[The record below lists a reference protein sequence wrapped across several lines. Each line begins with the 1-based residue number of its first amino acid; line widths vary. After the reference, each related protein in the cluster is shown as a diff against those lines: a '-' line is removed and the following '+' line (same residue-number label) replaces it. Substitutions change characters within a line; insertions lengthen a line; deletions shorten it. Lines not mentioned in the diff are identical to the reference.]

1 MCIHHY
7 NTYITF
13 CRNPSRARAGPTDV
27 HYSKTT
33 TTNNN
38 NILWPRQLV
47 WSSGV
52 EGWNIFSSKLL
63 WKSCRPDRRTGRPRN
78 VSGRLETLQRLR
90 SGFRVGT
97 CLFSYNIL
105 CIIINAEILRAKC
118 FAKPVSYP
126 SYLPNI
132 RSRNG
137 GQKVRTFLLLF
148 ELMRTSEW
156 RRLDVVIILSS
167 CCDCIV
173 MRNSVCLYTD
183 RAAGMQHIAECEY
196 VKGYNIVLY
205 YYVFNWKR
213 KTRIIFY
220 AVSI

>member
-97 CLFSYNIL
+97 CLFSYNKYTFFIMYYYKRGNIASKMFRQTRQL
-105 CIIINAEILRAKC
+105 PVVLAKYPFAKRRSKSTDVFVAFRVDANEWMATTWRRYYIIVVLRLYRNAEQRLSVYGPCGRNATHRRMR
-118 FAKPVSYP
+118 
-126 SYLPNI
+126 I
-132 RSRNG
+132 REG
-137 GQKVRTFLLLF
+137 L
-148 ELMRTSEW
+148 
-156 RRLDVVIILSS
+156 
-167 CCDCIV
+167 
-173 MRNSVCLYTD
+173 
-183 RAAGMQHIAECEY
+183 
-196 VKGYNIVLY
+196 
-205 YYVFNWKR
+205 
-213 KTRIIFY
+213 
-220 AVSI
+220 